1 MGQNTWVTNVLC
13 SCGEQRQMVQV
24 TWFQSIWIYQIYNL
38 ALLMKLAVPDAFL
51 WEIFS
56 PAQRD
61 PVISILDWNNNLA
74 AIFEAN

>member
-1 MGQNTWVTNVLC
+1 
-13 SCGEQRQMVQV
+13 
-24 TWFQSIWIYQIYNL
+24 
-38 ALLMKLAVPDAFL
+38 MKSAVPDAFL